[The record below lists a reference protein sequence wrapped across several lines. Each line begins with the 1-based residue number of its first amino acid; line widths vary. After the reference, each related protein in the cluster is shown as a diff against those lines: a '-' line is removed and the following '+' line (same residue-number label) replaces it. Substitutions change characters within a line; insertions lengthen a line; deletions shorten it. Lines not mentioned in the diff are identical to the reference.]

1 MNANVFL
8 LALSQ
13 ALMMTLV
20 GLVLSSSALVAVGLS
35 APAGL
40 ANLPLAAQYL
50 ATLLVLHPAA
60 RLMGTHG
67 RRPVFVGAA
76 LVGVA
81 GLLLAARSIAWG
93 SFPLFVLAGLG
104 IGVLGRVGQFYR
116 FAAIEAVPPA
126 RKGLAVSLTLTGGV
140 LAAFLGP
147 WLARSTRH
155 LFETPFLAS
164 FLILAALAVL
174 AAVAG
179 GRLRLPPP
187 PRQTAPASPRP
198 ARQLLADP
206 GVGLAVA
213 AAVVAYGVMNLLMT
227 ATPLAML
234 CAGQDFDATATVIQW
249 HLVAMFAPSFL
260 TGGLIGRIGALSVMA
275 LGVLASLAAIGIALL
290 GERYGHFQVALVL
303 VGLGW
308 NLLYVGATT
317 RLAEGWRDEEKGRLQ
332 ALNDSLVF
340 AAVTLATFAAAPLVD
355 RLGWALVNGL
365 AALPLLVLLGFV
377 ARALLRGR
385 ARLASA
391 G

>member
-60 RLMGTHG
+60 RLMGRHG

-81 GLLLAARSIAWG
+81 GLLLAALAIASG

-104 IGVLGRVGQFYR
+104 IGVLGGVGQFYR

-187 PRQTAPASPRP
+187 PRQPAPASPRP

-234 CAGQDFDATATVIQW
+234 CAGQDFNATATVIQW

-260 TGGLIGRIGALSVMA
+260 TRGLIGRIGALPVMA
-275 LGVLASLAAIGIALL
+275 LGVLASLAAIGIALF
-290 GERYGHFQVALVL
+290 GDHYGHFQVALVL

-317 RLAEGWRDEEKGRLQ
+317 RLAERWRDEEKGRLQ

-365 AALPLLVLLGFV
+365 AALPLLVLLASL

>member
-81 GLLLAARSIAWG
+81 GLLLTALAIAWG

-104 IGVLGRVGQFYR
+104 IGVLGGVGQFYR
-116 FAAIEAVPPA
+116 FAAIEAVPPV

-174 AAVAG
+174 AAVAA

-187 PRQTAPASPRP
+187 PRQQAQASPRP

-234 CAGQDFDATATVIQW
+234 CAGHDFNATATVIQW

-260 TGGLIGRIGALSVMA
+260 TGGLITRIGALPVMA

-290 GERYGHFQVALVL
+290 GDRYGHFQVALVL

-317 RLAEGWRDEEKGRLQ
+317 RLAERWRDEEKGRLQ

-340 AAVTLATFAAAPLVD
+340 AGVTLATFAAAPLVD

-365 AALPLLVLLGFV
+365 TALPLLVLLACLG
-377 ARALLRGR
+377 RALLRGR
-385 ARLASA
+385 VRLASA

>member
-60 RLMGTHG
+60 RLMGTYG

-81 GLLLAARSIAWG
+81 GLLLAALAIAWG

-104 IGVLGRVGQFYR
+104 IGVLGGVGQFYR
-116 FAAIEAVPPA
+116 FAAIEAVPPV

-174 AAVAG
+174 AAVAA

-187 PRQTAPASPRP
+187 PRQQAQASPRP

-234 CAGQDFDATATVIQW
+234 CAGHDFNATATVIQW

-260 TGGLIGRIGALSVMA
+260 TGGLITRIGALPVMA

-290 GERYGHFQVALVL
+290 GDRYGHFQVALVL

-317 RLAEGWRDEEKGRLQ
+317 RLAERWRDEEKGRLQ

-340 AAVTLATFAAAPLVD
+340 AGVTLATFAAAPLVD

-365 AALPLLVLLGFV
+365 TALPLLVLLACLG
-377 ARALLRGR
+377 RALLRGR
-385 ARLASA
+385 VRLASA